1 MSEKEDVILRVKDLR
16 ISFRTISGRVQAV
29 RGISFNLN
37 KGETL
42 AIVGESGSGKSVT
55 NRAIMG
61 ILAKNGFIESG
72 EVLYDGMDLLKI
84 SEKEFCRIRG
94 DKIAMIFQDPLSS
107 LNPIIRIGRQLT
119 EATLLKNKANKRDNK
134 QEFNEYLKNL
144 EEQSN
149 KACANDPTKVAEN
162 KKRIENLRKFSS
174 LYIKNEPAYR
184 FAHSSLQDA
193 QEDLKDLIFNCTN
206 KVDFDVLELIKEC
219 IRFFK
224 ESYHPFVVADREK
237 CDGLLK
243 TLLADSKR
251 LVKSKSKD
259 LSELLPTLKALEAI
273 CDGVLAEV
281 EPDLFAYAYH
291 QSFVSPELPKGE
303 RKAVNEATEKE
314 LQDSFGADFEKAAGE
329 ALDYS
334 HKCSAEAMG
343 KAITLLKEKR
353 PIFAKDALVKAET
366 KEASKELIAAVRATI
381 DPLALEKDAY
391 SYTFSTALGE
401 ALEKYYK
408 AMATNAKETK
418 RFAKEKA
425 KYDRL
430 IAKGKTP
437 DWKPVPANVLSHE
450 LLIGGITK
458 AIDNMIEIYE
468 QDLADKDFNVKALT
482 QRILP
487 HLKEKAALSV
497 YNVTKSMAKTMAI
510 KLMKEV
516 GIAEPRKRFKQYPF
530 EFSGGMRQRI
540 VIAIALAA
548 NPEILICDEPTT
560 ALDVTIQ
567 AQILEL
573 INKIKRER
581 KLSVIFITHN
591 LGVVAN
597 MADKIAVMYAGKI
610 VEFGTVDD
618 IFYESRH
625 PYTWALLSSM
635 PDLETKEK
643 LDAIPGTPPNMI
655 FPPKGDAFAPRN
667 KYALSIDFEQ
677 EPPFFRLSP
686 THYAAT
692 WLCDPRAPKVE
703 RPKIVEARIQQMK
716 KKYGDEIKAAL
727 DKNAHAE
734 NEEAYIETAADPKK
748 PYPLDQDADA
758 KKGVAQ

>member
-1 MSEKEDVILRVKDLR
+1 MATKEDVILRVKDLR
-16 ISFRTISGRVQAV
+16 ISFRTVSGKVQAV

-61 ILAKNGFIESG
+61 ILAKNGIIESG

-84 SEKEFCRIRG
+84 PEKTFCRIRG

-134 QEFNEYLKNL
+134 QEFDEYLTHL
-144 EEQSN
+144 EERMDEAMG
-149 KACANDPTKVAEN
+149 KDPAKNEEN
-162 KKRIENLRKFSS
+162 KKMIEDLRSFSS
-174 LYIKNEPAYR
+174 IYIKNQPVYNLAYT
-184 FAHSSLQDA
+184 SLQDA
-193 QEDLKDLIFNCTN
+193 EEDLKDLLFNFTN
-206 KVDFDVLELIKEC
+206 KVEFDALELVKET
-219 IRFFK
+219 IVLLK
-224 ESYHPFVVADREK
+224 KSVHPYVLQDNAK
-237 CDGLLK
+237 LDGLCTSLLK
-243 TLLADSKR
+243 DAKAHL
-251 LVKSKSKD
+251 KD
-259 LSELLPTLKALEAI
+259 KDFASLLPTVNELENWSKATLSAPR
-273 CDGVLAEV
+273 
-281 EPDLFAYAYH
+281 PDLFAYAYH
-291 QSFVSPELPKGE
+291 EKFVAPTLPSGSVE
-303 RKAVNEATEKE
+303 EVNQACIKE
-314 LQDSFGADFEKAAGE
+314 LVTSFATPFEEKTAKA
-329 ALDYS
+329 LRYS
-334 HKCSAEAMG
+334 HDHSLEMMG
-343 KAITLLKEKR
+343 KAIAILKEKR
-353 PIFAKDALVKAET
+353 PIFEKEKLDKKET
-366 KEASKELIAAVRATI
+366 KAVSRLLVDAVTATI
-381 DPLALEKDAY
+381 DPLALEKDSY

-401 ALEKYYK
+401 ALEKYFR
-408 AMATNAKETK
+408 AMITNAKETK
-418 RFAKEKA
+418 RFAKETQ
-425 KYDRL
+425 KYQKL
-430 IAKGKTP
+430 LAKGKTP
-437 DWKPVPANVLSHE
+437 DWKPVPANVLSYE
-450 LLIGGITK
+450 LLLGNILK
-458 AIDNMIEIYE
+458 SIDNIV
-468 QDLADKDFNVKALT
+468 DLYQENIQDKDFSGEELAK
-482 QRILP
+482 QILP
-487 HLKEKAALSV
+487 FLKEKAALSV
-497 YNVTKSMAKTMAI
+497 YNVSKSMAKTMAV

-573 INKIKRER
+573 INKIKQER

-667 KYALSIDFEQ
+667 KYALNVDFEQ
-677 EPPFFRLSP
+677 EPPMFRLSP

-716 KKYGDEIKAAL
+716 KKYGDEINAAL
-727 DKNAHAE
+727 EKNSKAE
-734 NEEAYIETAADPKK
+734 NEEAYSEIAADPKK
-748 PYPLDQDADA
+748 PFPLED
-758 KKGVAQ
+758 KKGDAQ